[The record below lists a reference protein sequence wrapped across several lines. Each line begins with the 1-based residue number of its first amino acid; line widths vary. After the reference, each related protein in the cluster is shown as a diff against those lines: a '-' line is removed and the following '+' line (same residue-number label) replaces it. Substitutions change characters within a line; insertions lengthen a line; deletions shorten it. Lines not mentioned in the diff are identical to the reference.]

1 MFIKFLKSFLFILLI
16 FNQTS
21 LYSKNNNKNE
31 FNSKDLSNY
40 FSAQVSYDNERNKEA
55 LKFFKL
61 SRSLIDKHDPF
72 LKQYIFSLVLEG
84 NVKKAIRQSKLSSIK
99 ESSSFFE
106 AYLLLTIDSLKKGD
120 LKKTTKYINDLSRY
134 KDNGT
139 LELVIYETLS
149 DFNYLFKNKKIPLN
163 KSNFGNMTLI
173 TKAFQSCYLNK
184 ANTST
189 YFTNLINSDEIDYS
203 RYIFFYVSYLI
214 EQSKFTEA
222 KQIIDQV
229 DLLNTNLLTA
239 QTKKWVDKK
248 ELKKFAKL
256 FSCKNELDIISEFFF
271 LIANLYSSQND
282 FEESNFYLNISNF
295 LNPKF
300 KFNLSF
306 LAENYYEKKNYTR
319 SKKILN
325 LLSDNNEIYYWYKI
339 KKKANIIFKESNQ
352 ENSINYINLN
362 FEKIKNP
369 STKILF
375 DMANI
380 AKGFKKYE
388 VAINYY
394 NKVLSRLKPTS
405 LSYPDI
411 LYRRGGSYERLN
423 QFKNSDDDLLNSLK
437 IAPDNA
443 YVLNYLAYSW
453 LERNYKIETAISM
466 LEKAY
471 QQKKND
477 PFIIDSVGWAH
488 YLTGNL
494 IKAEEFLKR
503 AIKLMPDDPVVNDHY
518 GDILWKLDR
527 KIQARYYWN
536 SVLNFENSENEMKKN
551 IIIKLLKGL
560 QKS

>member
-1 MFIKFLKSFLFILLI
+1 MFIKFLKSFLFTLLI

-40 FSAQVSYDNERNKEA
+40 FSAQVSYDNERNNEA

-84 NVKKAIRQSKLSSIK
+84 DVKKAIRQSKLSLIK
-99 ESSSFFE
+99 ESSSFYE
-106 AYLLLTIDSLKKGD
+106 AYLLLTIDSLKRGD

-134 KDNGT
+134 KDNGA
-139 LELVIYETLS
+139 LELIIYETLR

-163 KSNFGNMTLI
+163 KSNFGNLTLI
-173 TKAFQSCYLNK
+173 AKAFQSCYLNK
-184 ANTST
+184 ENTNT
-189 YFTNLINSDEIDYS
+189 YFINLINSDEIDYS
-203 RYIFFYVSYLI
+203 RYIFFYISYLI

-239 QTKKWVDKK
+239 QTKKWIDKK
-248 ELKKFAKL
+248 ELKKFDKF
-256 FSCKNELDIISEFFF
+256 FSCKKESDIISEFFF
-271 LIANLYSSQND
+271 LIASLYSSQND

-295 LNPKF
+295 LNPNF
-300 KFNLSF
+300 KFNLSL
-306 LAENYYEKKNYTR
+306 LAENYYKKKNYKK

-325 LLSDNNEIYYWYKI
+325 LLNDDNKIYYWYKI
-339 KKKANIIFKESNQ
+339 KKKANIIFKESDQ

-453 LERNYKIETAISM
+453 LERNYKIETAILM

-477 PFIIDSVGWAH
+477 PFIIDSVGWAY
-488 YLTGNL
+488 YLMGNL
-494 IKAEEFLKR
+494 IKAEKFLQR
-503 AIKLMPDDPVVNDHY
+503 AIKLMPNDPVVNDHY

-551 IIIKLLKGL
+551 INIKLLKGL